1 MPTHI
6 RTHQGIRARQHKNG
20 STVWDVVISRAGI
33 RRRIGGF
40 LTQQEAIRA
49 RHFILVAYR
58 RDQFLR
64 FTLPSDWNRSSSTP
78 A

>member
-1 MPTHI
+1 MPTRI
-6 RTHQGIRARQHKNG
+6 RTHQGIYVRQHQNG
-20 STVWDVVISRAGI
+20 STVWDVVIAHAGI

-40 LTQQEAIRA
+40 LTKQEAIRA
-49 RHFILVAYR
+49 RHYILTAYG

-64 FTLPSDWNRSSSTP
+64 FTLPSDWDRSSSTP